1 MAGSAVASIRVR
13 KETGSLYM
21 DFRWKGVRCREHTL
35 LPDTVPNRKTL
46 QGVLDRINAEITLG
60 TFDYARYFPNSPR
73 VAQFREAVT
82 PAVSGHP
89 LFKDYAEEWFRQMSP
104 EWRHSHIL
112 RRRQTLDTDLLPYFG
127 ERLISSIRKADI
139 LDFRVALQKRP
150 GQGGRPTLDPQTVNH
165 AMTPLR
171 MILTSAADRYEFP
184 NPFTRIK
191 PLHLQRKDIEPLTLE
206 EVKLILDNVRDDFR
220 NYYIVRIFTGLRTG
234 EIDGLK
240 WRYVDFDRRQI
251 LVRETSVCGRTEYTK
266 NDGSQ
271 REIDLSQIVYDALQ
285 AQHKVTGEG
294 DYVFASPRGEPL
306 NHNNV
311 TDRVWYP
318 LLRFLN
324 LRRRRPYQTRHTA
337 ATLWLAAGENP
348 EWIARQMGHTTT
360 EMLFR
365 VYSRFVPNLTRRD
378 GSAFEKL
385 LSQRFQ
391 TTPEDQK

>member
-1 MAGSAVASIRVR
+1 VASIRVR
-13 KETGSLYM
+13 KETGCLYM
-21 DFRWKGVRCREHTL
+21 DFRWQGVRCREHTL
-35 LPDTVPNRKTL
+35 LPDTSVNRKTL
-46 QGVLDRINAEITLG
+46 QGVLDRIHAEITLG

-73 VAQFREAVT
+73 VAQFRKAVT
-82 PAVSGHP
+82 PAVNGHP
-89 LFKDYAEEWFRQMSP
+89 LFRDYAEEWFRQMSP

-127 ERLISSIRKADI
+127 ERVISSIRKADI

-171 MILTSAADRYEFP
+171 MILMAAADRYEFP
-184 NPFTRIK
+184 NPFTGIK
-191 PLHLQRKDIEPLTLE
+191 PLRLQRKDIEPFTLE

-220 NYYIVRIFTGLRTG
+220 NYYTVRFFTGLRTG

-240 WRYVDFDRRQI
+240 WRYVDFERRQI
-251 LVRETSVCGRTEYTK
+251 LVRETWVYGRTEYTK

-271 REIDLSQIVYDALQ
+271 REIDMSQIVYDALQ
-285 AQHKVTGEG
+285 DQHTVTGEG

-306 NHNNV
+306 NHNNM

-324 LRRRRPYQTRHTA
+324 LRHRRPYQTRHTA
-337 ATLWLAAGENP
+337 ATLWLAAGESP
-348 EWIARQMGHTTT
+348 EWIARQMGHRTT